1 MKKKGSGVI
10 CGHVTWPAGIAFL
23 LAAGLCLAAAVGVYA
38 QDAKYSCIQEV
49 DGFAYLSEEKSL
61 SETRALAF
69 ANAKRQAVEMARTY
83 ISSKTKVSDFVLEFD
98 RVTVESSGAVTILE
112 QKDIGVEDNSRYHVW
127 ILAEVEYALASKPDA
142 ADAKT
147 SVVSSQALTD
157 SGPLTV
163 KVWTSKKSYHEGEK
177 IQIFLQGNRPFFAR
191 IVDVTSGGDIVQ
203 LLPND
208 FRTINYFEAGKVYRI
223 PDEGDRFDLT
233 VSPPFGEDR
242 IVVYASEMPLGA
254 VPMEAAGGGLRQY
267 RGGIESLA
275 TRTRGIKVVGDPK
288 ASQEGAGAVSGAQ
301 FFEGNWHISTGP

>member
-1 MKKKGSGVI
+1 MRRKRAGVI
-10 CGHVTWPAGIAFL
+10 GGCPRQLSGAVLL
-23 LAAGLCLAAAVGVYA
+23 LAVVVCLAPTGLCA

-49 DGFAYLSEEKSL
+49 DGFAYLSEENSL

-83 ISSKTKVSDFVLEFD
+83 ISSQTKVSDFVLEFD
-98 RVTVESSGAVTILE
+98 RVTAESSGAVTILE

-127 ILAEVEYALASKPDA
+127 IRAEVEYELAGKPQA
-142 ADAKT
+142 ANAAST
-147 SVVSSQALTD
+147 AVSSQVLTA
-157 SGPLTV
+157 SGPLAV
-163 KVWTSKKSYHEGEK
+163 KVWTSKKRYREGEK

-191 IVDVTSGGDIVQ
+191 ILDVTAGGEIVQ

-208 FRTINYFEAGKVYRI
+208 YRTINYFEAGKVYRI

-242 IVVYASEMPLGA
+242 IVVYASELPLGA
-254 VPMEAAGGGLRQY
+254 VPMEAAGGGLRKY
-267 RGGIESLA
+267 SGGIESLA
-275 TRTRGIKVVGDPK
+275 AKTRGIKVMGSEDASRQSADP
-288 ASQEGAGAVSGAQ
+288 SGGAQ